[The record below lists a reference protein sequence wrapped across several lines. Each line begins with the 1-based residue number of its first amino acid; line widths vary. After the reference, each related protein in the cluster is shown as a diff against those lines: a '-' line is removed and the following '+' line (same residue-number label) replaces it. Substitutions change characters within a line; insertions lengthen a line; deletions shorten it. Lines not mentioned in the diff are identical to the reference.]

1 MPQIFNL
8 GGIKIQKV
16 TTLQVGVL
24 KDFSGNYPIL
34 ETVYD
39 PADIH
44 KQDFEPKQ
52 VHSFNWRNVSQL
64 IAKNGTVINVENID
78 EGLPTFREGWLATET
93 YNEFEVVEY
102 DGNYYQV
109 PADTNN
115 IPGAAGVPGDSS
127 GVPQNGWTRYY
138 STEIFAEILDSG
150 E

>member
-44 KQDFEPKQ
+44 KKD
-52 VHSFNWRNVSQL
+52 VSQL

-78 EGLPTFREGWLATET
+78 EGLPTFREGWLASET
-93 YNEFEVVEY
+93 YLEFEVVEY

-115 IPGAAGVPGDSS
+115 IPGSDGPPGDSS
-127 GVPQNGWTRYY
+127 GVAQNGWTRYY

>member
-16 TTLQVGVL
+16 TRLQVGVL
-24 KDFSGNYPIL
+24 KDTSGDYPIF

-44 KQDFEPKQ
+44 KKDFEVKR

-64 IAKNGTVINVENID
+64 IAKNGTVINAENID
-78 EGLPTFREGWLATET
+78 EGLPTFREGWLVSEN
-93 YNEFEVVEY
+93 YLEFEVVEY

-109 PADTNN
+109 PADTTN
-115 IPGAAGVPGDSS
+115 IPGTDGPPGDSF
-127 GVPQNGWTRYY
+127 GVAQNGWTRYY
-138 STEIFAEILDSG
+138 STEIFAEILDTG